1 MNLPSRKP
9 VLIIGAARQGQA
21 LARFLYKQGIPVI
34 LNDMHPAS
42 EMQGALKALESI
54 PVEWVLGEHP
64 LALLDEVDMVCVSG
78 GVPSASPSCSS
89 RKTGQDHHQRL
100 AIVHAGSKCP
110 CHRNHR
116 FFR

>member
-34 LNDMHPAS
+34 LNDKHPAS

-78 GVPSASPSCSS
+78 GVPLSLPILQQAE
-89 RKTGQDHHQRL
+89 KTGQDHHQRL
-100 AIVHAGSKCP
+100 VNCSC
-110 CHRNHR
+110 RQ
-116 FFR
+116 